1 MGSPENEG
9 GPGGKGLPR
18 FAVIGTG
25 AISQVVHVPILAER
39 SDVDLAVVAD
49 LDVAKAKNVAE
60 RFDIQEATDADAVLT
75 RPDLDVVVVCTPNH
89 LHEELAVAALEA
101 GKHVFVERP
110 MAPTPEG
117 VERILAAAR
126 SSGKVLVASQPQRF
140 RPEVAA
146 LRAFVAG
153 GELGSIYAV
162 RGSWLTRRVPVMR
175 PTWRQSREYAGGGA
189 LVDLGVPS
197 LDLCMWL
204 VGYPRITRVSCVVT
218 KGAFEVED
226 AATMMAF
233 SEDGIAF
240 TLEVSSR
247 YFAGEDRFYARV
259 MGAEGSGSLPPLE
272 VYKQLGGR
280 PLEVTP
286 RQPRP
291 RGGENPYTNAY
302 RRQLDQF
309 VRAVSNQAEVPL
321 PEEQADLMRLIRAAY
336 RSAET
341 GGEVTP

>member
-1 MGSPENEG
+1 MASSDKEG
-9 GPGGKGLPR
+9 GGSEKSIPR

-49 LDVAKAKNVAE
+49 LDLLKARSVAE
-60 RFDIQEATDADAVLT
+60 RFGIEEATGPDAVFS
-75 RPDLDVVVVCTPNH
+75 RPDLDGVIVCTPNH
-89 LHEELAVAALEA
+89 LHEELAIAALES

-110 MAPTPEG
+110 MSPTPEG
-117 VERILAAAR
+117 VERVLAAAR
-126 SSGKVLVASQPQRF
+126 SSGKLLVASQPQRF

-175 PTWRQSREYAGGGA
+175 ATWRQSRELAGGGA
-189 LVDLGVPS
+189 LMDLGVPS

-204 VGYPRITRVSCVVT
+204 VGYPRITRVSCVMAR
-218 KGAFEVED
+218 GDFEVED
-226 AATMMAF
+226 AATVMAL

-321 PEEQADLMRLIRAAY
+321 PEEQAALMGLIQAAY
-336 RSAET
+336 RAAET
-341 GGEVTP
+341 GGEVTL

>member
-1 MGSPENEG
+1 MASLEKEG
-9 GPGGKGLPR
+9 GPDRRSAPR

-25 AISQVVHVPILAER
+25 AISQVVYVPILAER
-39 SDVDLAVVAD
+39 TDVDLAVVAD
-49 LDVAKAKNVAE
+49 RDVTKARSVAE
-60 RFDIQEATDADAVLT
+60 RFGIEEATGPEAVLS
-75 RPDLDVVVVCTPNH
+75 RPDLDVVVICTPTH
-89 LHEELAVAALEA
+89 LHEELAIAALQA
-101 GKHVFVERP
+101 GKDVFLERP
-110 MAPTPEG
+110 MAPTPEA

-126 SSGKVLVASQPQRF
+126 ASGKVLVASQPQRF
-140 RPEVAA
+140 RPEVTA
-146 LRAFVAG
+146 LRGFVAS

-175 PTWRQSREYAGGGA
+175 PTWRQSRGHAGGGA
-189 LVDLGVPS
+189 LMDLGVPS
-197 LDLCMWL
+197 LDLCLWL
-204 VGYPRITRVSCVVT
+204 VGYPRITRVSCAMT
-218 KGAFEVED
+218 RGDFEVED
-226 AATMMAF
+226 AATVMAL

-247 YFAGEDRFYARV
+247 YFAGEDRYYARV

-291 RGGENPYTNAY
+291 RGGENPYTNAH

-309 VRAVSNQAEVPL
+309 VRAVSNEVEMPL
-321 PEEQADLMRLIRAAY
+321 PEEQVALMRLIQTAY
-336 RSAET
+336 HAAET
-341 GGEVTP
+341 GGEVAL

>member
-1 MGSPENEG
+1 MGSLENDD
-9 GPGGKGLPR
+9 GPDRKNALR

-25 AISQVVHVPILAER
+25 AISQVVYVPILAER
-39 SDVDLAVVAD
+39 TDVDLAVVAD
-49 LDVAKAKNVAE
+49 LDVTKARSVAE
-60 RFDIQEATDADAVLT
+60 RFGIEEATGPEAVLT
-75 RPDLDVVVVCTPNH
+75 RPDLDAVVICTPNH
-89 LHEELAVAALEA
+89 LHEELAIAALEA
-101 GKHVFVERP
+101 GKHVLVERP
-110 MAPTPEG
+110 MALTAEG

-126 SSGKVLVASQPQRF
+126 SSGKALGASQAQRF

-146 LRAFVAG
+146 LRGFVAG

-175 PTWRQSREYAGGGA
+175 ATWRHSKKHAGGGA
-189 LVDLGVPS
+189 LMDLGVPS

-204 VGYPRITRVSCVVT
+204 VGYPRITRVSCVLT
-218 KGAFEVED
+218 RGSFEVED
-226 AATMMAF
+226 AATVMAL

-247 YFAGEDRFYARV
+247 YFAGEDRYYARV

-291 RGGENPYTNAY
+291 RGGENPYTNAH

-309 VRAVSNQAEVPL
+309 VRAVSSQAEVPL
-321 PEEQADLMRLIRAAY
+321 PEEQVALMRVIQAAY
-336 RSAET
+336 HAAET
-341 GGEVTP
+341 RGEVTL